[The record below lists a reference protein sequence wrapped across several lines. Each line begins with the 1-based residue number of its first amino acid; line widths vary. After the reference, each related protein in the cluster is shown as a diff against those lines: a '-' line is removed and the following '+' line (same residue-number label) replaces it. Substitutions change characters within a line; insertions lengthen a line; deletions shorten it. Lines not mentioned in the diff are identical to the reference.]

1 MNIGKALKLCRSAK
15 DMSLEAVAEGA
26 EISVSYLS
34 RIENKQREPTL
45 DIVSKLANVLAVPM
59 PVLIFLA
66 SDASELR
73 GLDAQTEQQFSTLAL
88 ELIHRS

>member
-1 MNIGKALKLCRSAK
+1 
-15 DMSLEAVAEGA
+15 MSLETVAEGA
-26 EISVSYLS
+26 DISVSYLS
-34 RIENKQREPTL
+34 RIENRQREPTL

-73 GLDAQTEQQFSTLAL
+73 GLDGVVAKIDGAGGRTPAILNS
-88 ELIHRS
+88 

>member
-1 MNIGKALKLCRSAK
+1 
-15 DMSLEAVAEGA
+15 MSLEAVAEGA
-26 EISVSYLS
+26 DISVSYLS
-34 RIENKQREPTL
+34 RIENRQREPTL

-66 SDASELR
+66 SDASELQ
-73 GLDAQTEQQFSTLAL
+73 GLDPQTEQQFSTLAL